1 VVWEDAE
8 GRVAGDTVCGDGAKG
23 REGEV
28 MFGKGEFCEWM
39 ASSEVA
45 YGLLRGFPLRLLF
58 RFLHCE
64 CWVKLKCTLIP
75 VYFV

>member
-1 VVWEDAE
+1 MDAE

-28 MFGKGEFCEWM
+28 ML

-45 YGLLRGFPLRLLF
+45 YGSLRGFPFRLLF
-58 RFLHCE
+58 RFPHCG

-75 VYFV
+75 VYSL